1 MKTSTICIAMIGLA
15 LPVTAHADF
24 WSQDA
29 DRFNQRLADFNHT
42 FGIATHGVIDRASF
56 EKAGHAGDS
65 SYFTDSTHWPSYLCG
80 GSVVQTI
87 SENFYT
93 THAGKPSAVRIG
105 LKGIKTIRCAAGPK
119 NVVVT
124 GDTMTITLDDT
135 SGQNDPPMV
144 LDAMIHAFPD
154 SAWDDA
160 DEDIKDAFEHV
171 KTACGIT
178 ATFSY
183 DKPHV
188 NALSYKEHVQT
199 IATACG
205 DVLSVFNVGC
215 QHNAKVK
222 AAVKNV
228 KTFVCTGG
236 PDRAVHVDPAQV
248 KLFVTGYKEGQYA
261 IDQDATSAILGKA
274 VPGSDKA
281 WVW

>member
-1 MKTSTICIAMIGLA
+1 MKTSTIWIVMIGLA

-29 DRFNQRLADFNHT
+29 DRLNERLSPFNHT
-42 FGIATHGVIDRASF
+42 FGLNAHGVIDHATF
-56 EKAGHAGDS
+56 EKIGRAANS

-80 GSVVQTI
+80 SAIEAI
-87 SENFYT
+87 SQNFYT
-93 THAGKPSAVRIG
+93 THSGKPTAVRVG
-105 LKGIKTIRCAAGPK
+105 LKAIKTIRCAAGPK

-144 LDAMIHAFPD
+144 LDAMLHAFPN

-171 KTACGIT
+171 KSACGIT

-188 NALSYKEHVQT
+188 NALSYREHVQSV
-199 IATACG
+199 ATACG
-205 DVLSVFNVGC
+205 DVLSTFNVGC
-215 QHNAKVK
+215 QHNSKVK
-222 AAVKNV
+222 AAVQKV
-228 KTFVCTGG
+228 TSFVCTGG
-236 PDRAVHVDPAQV
+236 PDRAVHVDPTQV
-248 KLFVTGYKEGQYA
+248 KIFVTGYKEGQYA
-261 IDQDATSAILGKA
+261 IDQGATTEILGKA